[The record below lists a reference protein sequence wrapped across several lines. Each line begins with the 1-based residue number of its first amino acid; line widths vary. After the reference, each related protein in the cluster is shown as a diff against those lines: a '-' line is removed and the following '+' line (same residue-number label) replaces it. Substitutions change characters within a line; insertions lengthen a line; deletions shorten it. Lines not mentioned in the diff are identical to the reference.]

1 MRVLIVED
9 EALIANSLKAA
20 LEAAGFVPEVVYD
33 GETAWFQGG
42 TEDYAAAVLDIGL
55 PKLDGLSVLRNW
67 RQEKVNMPVI
77 LLTAKGSWSERV
89 DGIDAGA
96 DDYLVKPF
104 HMEELI
110 ARLRALVRRSGA
122 ERRPQMAAKGLLLD
136 TRQMKVSVDG
146 AAIRVTPLEFRL
158 LNFLLHNRG
167 RVVSQEELATN
178 IYYQDQEPDSNAIE
192 VLVGRLRRKLKANII
207 ETRRGFGYLIDDD
220 PGTGP
225 GTGPQP

>member
-1 MRVLIVED
+1 MRVLVVED
-9 EALIANSLKAA
+9 EAQIAQSISSA
-20 LEAAGFVPEVVYD
+20 LHEAGFVPEIASD
-33 GETAWFQGG
+33 GENAWFQGG

-77 LLTAKGSWSERV
+77 LLTARGSWSERV

-110 ARLRALVRRSGA
+110 ARLRALVRRTGA
-122 ERRPQMAAKGLLLD
+122 ERRPQMKAKGLILD

-146 AAIRVTPLEFRL
+146 APIKVTPLEFRL
-158 LNFLLHNRG
+158 LNYLLHNRG
-167 RVVSQEELATN
+167 RVISQEELSTN

-192 VLVGRLRRKLKANII
+192 VLVGRLRRKLKSKII
-207 ETRRGFGYLIDDD
+207 ETRRGFGYFIDEDE
-220 PGTGP
+220 PA
-225 GTGPQP
+225 

>member
-1 MRVLIVED
+1 MRVLVVED
-9 EALIANSLKAA
+9 EARIADSIGVA
-20 LEAAGFVPEVVYD
+20 LQDAGFVPELVAD
-33 GETAWFQGG
+33 GQSAWFQGG

-55 PKLDGLSVLRNW
+55 PQLDGLSVLRNW
-67 RQEKVNMPVI
+67 RQENVNMPVI

-110 ARLRALVRRSGA
+110 ARLRAMVRRTSGDRTA
-122 ERRPQMAAKGLLLD
+122 QIQAKGLILD
-136 TRQMKVSVDG
+136 TRKMKVSVDG
-146 AAIRVTPLEFRL
+146 APVKVTPLEFRM

-167 RVVSQEELATN
+167 RVISQEELATN

-192 VLVGRLRRKLKANII
+192 VLVGRLRRKLKTNII
-207 ETRRGFGYLIDDD
+207 ETRRGFGYMIDTEE
-220 PGTGP
+220 PE
-225 GTGPQP
+225 

>member
-1 MRVLIVED
+1 MRILIVED
-9 EALIANSLKAA
+9 EALIAESIKAA
-20 LEAAGFVPEVVYD
+20 LQDAGFVPEVVND
-33 GETAWFQGG
+33 GDTAWFQGG
-42 TEDYAAAVLDIGL
+42 TEDYSAAILDIGL
-55 PKLDGLSVLRNW
+55 PQLDGLSVLRNW

-110 ARLRALVRRSGA
+110 ARLRALLRRSGI
-122 ERRPQMAAKGLLLD
+122 ERSPQLEAKGLILD
-136 TRQMKVSVDG
+136 TRQMKVSVNG
-146 AAIRVTPLEFRL
+146 APVKVTPLEFRL
-158 LNFLLHNRG
+158 LNFLLHNMG

-192 VLVGRLRRKLKANII
+192 VLVGRLRRKLKTKII
-207 ETRRGFGYLIDDD
+207 ETRRGFGYLIEAD
-220 PGTGP
+220 PP
-225 GTGPQP
+225 ADS

>member
-1 MRVLIVED
+1 MRILVVED
-9 EALIANSLKAA
+9 EVLIAESIKIA
-20 LEAAGFVPEVVYD
+20 LEESGFVPEVVSD
-33 GETAWFQGG
+33 GDTAWFQGG
-42 TEDYAAAVLDIGL
+42 TESYAAAVLDIGL

-67 RQEKVNMPVI
+67 RKEKVDMPVI

-110 ARLRALVRRSGA
+110 ARLRALLRRQGA
-122 ERRPQMAAKGLLLD
+122 SRTPQFEARGLILD
-136 TRQMKVSVDG
+136 TRQMKVSVNG
-146 AAIRVTPLEFRL
+146 TPIKVTPLEFRL
-158 LNFLLHNRG
+158 LNFLLHNQG

-192 VLVGRLRRKLKANII
+192 VLVGRLRRKLKVDII
-207 ETRRGFGYLIDDD
+207 ETRRGFGYLIDTVS
-220 PGTGP
+220 GGQT
-225 GTGPQP
+225 

>member
-9 EALIANSLKAA
+9 EKLIAESIKEA
-20 LEAAGFVPEVVYD
+20 LADAGFVPEVVHD
-33 GETAWFQGG
+33 GESAWFQGG
-42 TEDYAAAVLDIGL
+42 TEDYSAAVLDIGL
-55 PKLDGLSVLRNW
+55 PQLDGLSVLRNW

-110 ARLRALVRRSGA
+110 ARLRALVRRAGS
-122 ERRPQMAAKGLLLD
+122 ERSAQMQARGLILD
-136 TRQMKVSVDG
+136 TRQMKVSMNG
-146 AAIRVTPLEFRL
+146 AQIKVTPLEFRL
-158 LNFLLHNRG
+158 LNYLLHNRG

-192 VLVGRLRRKLKANII
+192 VLVGRLRRKLKAGVI
-207 ETRRGFGYLIDDD
+207 ETRRGFGYLIDED
-220 PGTGP
+220 PAEA
-225 GTGPQP
+225 Q

>member
-9 EALIANSLKAA
+9 EVLIAESLKAA
-20 LEAAGFVPEVVYD
+20 LEDAGFVPEVVHD
-33 GETAWFQGG
+33 GDTAWFQGG

-55 PKLDGLSVLRNW
+55 PQLDGLSVLRNW

-110 ARLRALVRRSGA
+110 ARLRALVRRAGA
-122 ERRPQMAAKGLLLD
+122 GRSPQMQAKGMLLD
-136 TRQMKVSVDG
+136 TRQMKVSVNG
-146 AAIRVTPLEFRL
+146 APLKVTPLEFRL
-158 LNFLLHNRG
+158 LNYLLHNRG
-167 RVVSQEELATN
+167 RVVTQEELATN
-178 IYYQDQEPDSNAIE
+178 IYYQDQEPGSNAVE
-192 VLVGRLRRKLKANII
+192 VLVGRLRRKLKADII
-207 ETRRGFGYLIDDD
+207 ETRRGFGYIIDDD
-220 PGTGP
+220 TDDAP
-225 GTGPQP
+225 

>member
-1 MRVLIVED
+1 MRILVVED
-9 EALIANSLKAA
+9 EALIAESIKTA
-20 LEAAGFVPEVVYD
+20 LQEAGFVPEVVSD
-33 GETAWFQGG
+33 GDSAWFQGG
-42 TEDYAAAVLDIGL
+42 TEDYSAAVLDIGL
-55 PKLDGLSVLRNW
+55 PQLDGLSVLRNW
-67 RQEKVNMPVI
+67 RREKINMPVI

-110 ARLRALVRRSGA
+110 ARLRALVRRTGA
-122 ERRPQMAAKGLLLD
+122 ERSPHLEAKGLILD

-146 AAIRVTPLEFRL
+146 AQIKVTPLEFRL
-158 LNFLLHNRG
+158 LNYLLHNRG

-192 VLVGRLRRKLKANII
+192 VLVGRLRRKLKAKVI
-207 ETRRGFGYLIDDD
+207 ETRRGFGYLIDADE
-220 PGTGP
+220 PA
-225 GTGPQP
+225 